1 MQSVSVIV
9 AYRGKW
15 SLENQYTNFGF
26 QSVFIPEDAS
36 LKFLQECLCEEL
48 NLELFGF
55 NVGVHSLLLFVG
67 RKLKD
72 PIEIVSDLKRDDDVK
87 LFLNLVRHS
96 KEALRYPLVIDFVSS
111 SVSAVGS
118 ISSSSCFISSRDEAS
133 SFNADGSVCQFE
145 DDIDVAMNNFLI
157 EDLDISKLPMSF
169 DVNVG
174 NQFMSKSVLKKFMH
188 VIAIRR
194 HFEFK
199 SERSNN
205 SFYVLVCKNESC
217 TWKMRAAK
225 VSNGNVW
232 EVKKYIKE
240 HTCSLDVASA
250 EHRQANSR
258 VVSEFLKGD
267 FSIGLAERLYP
278 NDLRSI
284 MHGKHGVEI
293 SYYKARMAH
302 RYALASMRGS
312 AVESYASIPFMCNVF
327 KEKNPDNLCYLKNPG
342 YAYGFVQ
349 WSRSVTSYKLDNDGR
364 FKPVI
369 LVDDTS
375 LKNEFSGTLL
385 LSAVL
390 DADNHIFPLGF
401 AIVDS
406 ENDSSWEW
414 FFERLKEA
422 IRTREELVIISD
434 RKSSIPKAV
443 EKVFS
448 DASHE
453 FCMQHLLRN
462 LNSNFKS
469 VHVDAI
475 FYRCAKTY
483 RKEDFGY
490 FMRQLEAVRPA
501 IQNYLMQVGV
511 EKWARAYFERK
522 RYDVMTTN
530 ISESLNNVLVNAR
543 EYSIEALIEHFR
555 SLLQRWFYE
564 RRNKADQTFIYF
576 SKHATKYLRDR
587 KKIARCLSV
596 QPMDINKYYVVDGL
610 VGEMV
615 DLVAKTC
622 SCLVWQVD
630 EFPCPHAIAS
640 IWKRNL
646 DPAHFTSYYYTNN
659 AFKATYD
666 VGSELEVVLPP
677 EFKRGAGRP
686 RKQRILSS
694 GEREKQ
700 YVKCSRCKQVGH
712 NRRTCSNPTFVYMN

>member
-26 QSVFIPEDAS
+26 HSVFIPEDAS

-55 NVGVHSLLLFVG
+55 NAGVHSLLLFVG

-72 PIEIVSDLKRDDDVK
+72 LIKIVSDLKRDDDVK

-96 KEALRYPLVIDFVSS
+96 KEALGFPLVIDFVSG

-133 SFNADGSVCQFE
+133 SSNVDGSVCQFE

-205 SFYVLVCKNESC
+205 SFYVLVCKNKSC

-232 EVKKYIKE
+232 AVKKYIKE

-258 VVSEFLKGD
+258 IVSEFLKGD
-267 FSIGLAERLYP
+267 FSIGHADRLRP
-278 NDLRSI
+278 NDLRYI

-293 SYYKARMAH
+293 SYYKTRMAR

-312 AVESYASIPFMCNVF
+312 AMESYASIPFLCNIF
-327 KEKNPDNLCYLKNPG
+327 KE
-342 YAYGFVQ
+342 
-349 WSRSVTSYKLDNDGR
+349 RSVTSYELDNDGR

-369 LVDDTS
+369 SIDGTF

-422 IRTREELVIISD
+422 IGTREELVIVSD

-443 EKVFS
+443 EK
-448 DASHE
+448 A
-453 FCMQHLLRN
+453 
-462 LNSNFKS
+462 
-469 VHVDAI
+469 
-475 FYRCAKTY
+475 Y

-490 FMRQLEAVRPA
+490 FMHQLEAVRPA
-501 IQNYLMQVGV
+501 IQNYLLQVGV
-511 EKWARAYFERK
+511 EKWAHAHFERK
-522 RYDVMTTN
+522 RYDVMKTN

-543 EYSIEALIEHFR
+543 EYPVEALIEHFR

-564 RRNKADQTFIYF
+564 RRNKADQTFTYL

-587 KKIARCLSV
+587 EKIARCLSV
-596 QPMDINKYYVVDGL
+596 QPIDINKYYVVDGL

-615 DLVAKTC
+615 DLVARTC
-622 SCLVWQVD
+622 SCLVWQAD
-630 EFPCPHAIAS
+630 EFSCPHVIAS

-646 DPAHFTSYYYTNN
+646 DPAYFTSYYYTNN

-666 VGSELEVVLPP
+666 AAIYHITNISKWQISEGSEVEVVLPP
-677 EFKRGAGRP
+677 EFKRGARRP

-694 GEREKQ
+694 GE
-700 YVKCSRCKQVGH
+700 
-712 NRRTCSNPTFVYMN
+712 